1 MSEVPEAF
9 KLIIQEMGEASYQIF
24 HQSALARRYK
34 GEKHP
39 PLDTDSP
46 SFEVF
51 IEMLASSDMAG

>member
-1 MSEVPEAF
+1 
-9 KLIIQEMGEASYQIF
+9 MGEASYQIF